1 MVDERSSRVVNSY
14 ETKLALKSRATQRN
28 YKLHIKPFQKEFGR
42 NTTNF
47 IQDDI
52 DAYFAKLHKIDQRKP
67 EAQQESASTKTVRK
81 AAL

>member
-1 MVDERSSRVVNSY
+1 MVDERSSRVSNSY

-42 NTTNF
+42 NTTIF

-52 DAYFAKLHKIDQRKP
+52 DAYFAKLHQIDQKKP
-67 EAQQESASTKTVRK
+67 EAE
-81 AAL
+81 